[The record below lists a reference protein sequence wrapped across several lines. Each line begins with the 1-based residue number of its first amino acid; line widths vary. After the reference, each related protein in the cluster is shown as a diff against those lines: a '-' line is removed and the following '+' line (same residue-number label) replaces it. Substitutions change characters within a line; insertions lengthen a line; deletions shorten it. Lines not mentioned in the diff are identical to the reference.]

1 MNISRPQWKRY
12 ANTTTNRQN
21 KTINR
26 KALRRIDH
34 TIQRT
39 ANYSINRFWLSTT
52 ATLDRDGCSPT
63 ICTPFRKRHRMFTA
77 WPHLTGAPHDFQLT
91 HALLQR
97 KNPCLCSGEHVWKD
111 TTWSC
116 RTLVVPGRPWEK
128 PPFFQPISRLSTNTG
143 LTQGRQTSEWLCW
156 FLANVWKRTGR
167 SPAGGRRASPPK
179 RLPVAIRESRG
190 SLAGQSTRLSLRRW
204 QACCLALIAPPDQS
218 NSRQQHFPNKH

>member
-39 ANYSINRFWLSTT
+39 ANDSINRFWLSTT
-52 ATLDRDGCSPT
+52 ATFDRDGCSPT

-128 PPFFQPISRLSTNTG
+128 PPFFSTNIATKYKYWSDTRPADIWMA
-143 LTQGRQTSEWLCW
+143 LLIFDKCLKKNWTLSCRRPKSISAKEIAGRDTRQLWLACLECSSRSIKFKTTTLSE
-156 FLANVWKRTGR
+156 
-167 SPAGGRRASPPK
+167 
-179 RLPVAIRESRG
+179 E
-190 SLAGQSTRLSLRRW
+190 
-204 QACCLALIAPPDQS
+204 
-218 NSRQQHFPNKH
+218 H